1 MVRVL
6 RPPSGRKTGMHG
18 HGTHLR
24 RAFAALTAGALI
36 VGSLP
41 ATARATEPPFAVDLE
56 VLTDRV
62 VAAQIQIHQ
71 GGQRGLELLL
81 VSAEFLEWRRQH
93 PTAGA
98 LEAYDQVA
106 ARRDALDDART
117 PQDAVMTD
125 AECVVRDV
133 GALLADPSQGTAQAP
148 HVVAL
153 VEAALGRSVAAF
165 DTREDLVAG
174 SLRET
179 QWLRA
184 QAAVE
189 AAAWCGVRRQAPG
202 APR

>member
-1 MVRVL
+1 MVRL
-6 RPPSGRKTGMHG
+6 RRQPAGRKTGMHG

-56 VLTDRV
+56 VLRDRG
-62 VAAQIQIHQ
+62 VAGQVQIHQ

-125 AECVVRDV
+125 AEFVVRDV

-148 HVVAL
+148 HAVAL
-153 VEAALGRSVAAF
+153 VAAGGGR
-165 DTREDLVAG
+165 AG
-174 SLRET
+174 
-179 QWLRA
+179 A
-184 QAAVE
+184 
-189 AAAWCGVRRQAPG
+189 GG
-202 APR
+202 D